1 MPDVYTWI
9 AWAVAILAFALG
21 VQILGVGGAVVA
33 IVLAIL
39 ALTGLAWFAGAGVRS
54 RLRQREPRFRP
65 TDEVFR
71 DPASGRLTRVHVDP
85 STGERRYWTED

>member
-21 VQILGVGGAVVA
+21 VQVLGVTGAIVLIVLAVVA
-33 IVLAIL
+33 
-39 ALTGLAWFAGAGVRS
+39 LTAVTWTAGARVRS
-54 RLRQREPRFRP
+54 RLARRDPRFRP

-85 STGERRYWTED
+85 ATGERRYWNEN